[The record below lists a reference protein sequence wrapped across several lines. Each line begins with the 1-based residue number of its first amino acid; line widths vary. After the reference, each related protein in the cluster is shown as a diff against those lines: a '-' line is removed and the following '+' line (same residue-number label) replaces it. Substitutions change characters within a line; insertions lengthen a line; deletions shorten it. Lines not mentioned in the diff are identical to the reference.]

1 MQRRSKHI
9 LSTDHTRR
17 IFSEHLQ
24 GCSLDYLQK
33 LINIHKTTR
42 TLQYREKLLLYLP
55 RVYTGTSQERQTS
68 LLQLSY
74 GTVFRVTFVTTNSP
88 VFKTIK
94 NILICLVN
102 YYWLLLMIYCV
113 HPIYFQKHAFC
124 FFAKKTTNF
133 KVIHIMCDAK
143 CIFLLIVKL

>member
-17 IFSEHLQ
+17 IFSEHLH

-42 TLQYREKLLLYLP
+42 TLQYRERLLLYLP

-94 NILICLVN
+94 TFWFVLWIIIDCYWWFIVFILYI
-102 YYWLLLMIYCV
+102 
-113 HPIYFQKHAFC
+113 
-124 FFAKKTTNF
+124 F
-133 KVIHIMCDAK
+133 KNMRSV
-143 CIFLLIVKL
+143 FLLKKQLISKLFILCVMPNAFFF

>member
-42 TLQYREKLLLYLP
+42 TLQYRERLLLYLP

-74 GTVFRVTFVTTNSP
+74 GTVFRVAFVTTNSP

-94 NILICLVN
+94 TFWFVLWIIIDCYWWFIVFILYI
-102 YYWLLLMIYCV
+102 
-113 HPIYFQKHAFC
+113 
-124 FFAKKTTNF
+124 F
-133 KVIHIMCDAK
+133 KNMRSV
-143 CIFLLIVKL
+143 FLLKKQLISKLFILCVMPNAFFF

>member
-94 NILICLVN
+94 TFWFVLWIIIDCYWWFIVFILYI
-102 YYWLLLMIYCV
+102 
-113 HPIYFQKHAFC
+113 
-124 FFAKKTTNF
+124 F
-133 KVIHIMCDAK
+133 KNMRSV
-143 CIFLLIVKL
+143 FLLKKQLISKLFILCVMPNAFFF

>member
-68 LLQLSY
+68 LLLLSY

-94 NILICLVN
+94 TFWFVLWIIIDCYWWFIVFILYI
-102 YYWLLLMIYCV
+102 
-113 HPIYFQKHAFC
+113 
-124 FFAKKTTNF
+124 F
-133 KVIHIMCDAK
+133 KNMRSV
-143 CIFLLIVKL
+143 FLLKKQLISKLFILCVMPNAFFF

>member
-42 TLQYREKLLLYLP
+42 TLQYRERLLLYLP

-94 NILICLVN
+94 TFWFVLWIIIDCYWWFIVFILYI
-102 YYWLLLMIYCV
+102 
-113 HPIYFQKHAFC
+113 
-124 FFAKKTTNF
+124 F
-133 KVIHIMCDAK
+133 KNMRSV
-143 CIFLLIVKL
+143 FLLKKQLISKLFILCVMPNAFFF